1 MFGDRK
7 RTEEF
12 GNGLGGE
19 VDFGY
24 LFPND
29 ASDDFA
35 TKWNENDLAWLEGEI
50 GGVGERAAATA
61 IDFCRHHLI
70 KHGFIIAYVL
80 SYGVG

>member
-19 VDFGY
+19 VDLGY

-50 GGVGERAAATA
+50 GGVGERTAASTV
-61 IDFCRHHLI
+61 DFSRYYLE
-70 KHGFIIAYVL
+70 KHRDIIT
-80 SYGVG
+80 YGV